1 MHCSFPALFVPI
13 ELIALDHARNIRRRY
28 EIVVTRDLFGSYI
41 VETSW
46 GRIGAHGR
54 SKRLS
59 FPDRPSA
66 ERHVAATLRRRGT
79 AKKRIGVPYLPS
91 PFCNRPA
98 AFDRTT
104 PPALSPIA
112 DSFAERPARL

>member
-1 MHCSFPALFVPI
+1 MQLPALFVPI

-46 GRIGAHGR
+46 GASARMAEQAAV
-54 SKRLS
+54 LS
-59 FPDRPSA
+59 GSPQR
-66 ERHVAATLRRRGT
+66 RAARRRDIASTRNGEE
-79 AKKRIGVPYLPS
+79 ADRCALSPS